1 MFLDKIQ
8 NTIKKFSL
16 LAKADKV
23 IVGVSGGPDSVA
35 LCLALQKLKEAW
47 NLKLYVAHLDH
58 GLRAGSGK
66 DVEFVRKLCRNLE
79 IEFFSKKIE
88 VRRFCPVGSLEEA
101 ARKARFEFFS
111 ALSKKLNADKLA
123 LGHNLDDQAETVL
136 MRLIRGAGLS
146 GLSAILPKR
155 DINGLCVI
163 RPLIETSRYE
173 INGFLGK
180 ENAAYRSDPTNK
192 EDIFLRNRIRKYL
205 LPLLE
210 KNYNKNIKA
219 VLASLAQVSGQ
230 DYLFIEEEARNI
242 FRTIARNKKNV
253 VISLNLNKLKLLPV
267 SLRRMVIRLSIAKVQ
282 GDTRRIEFR
291 HLAEIEDLLINRPVL
306 SIVHLPKGLE
316 ASKSKSGLDFS
327 IR

>member
-8 NTIKKFSL
+8 NTIKKYSL

-58 GLRAGSGK
+58 GLLAGSGK

-88 VRRFCPVGSLEEA
+88 VRRFYPVGSLEEA

-180 ENAAYRSDPTNK
+180 ENAAYP
-192 EDIFLRNRIRKYL
+192 
-205 LPLLE
+205 
-210 KNYNKNIKA
+210 
-219 VLASLAQVSGQ
+219 G
-230 DYLFIEEEARNI
+230 
-242 FRTIARNKKNV
+242 
-253 VISLNLNKLKLLPV
+253 
-267 SLRRMVIRLSIAKVQ
+267 
-282 GDTRRIEFR
+282 
-291 HLAEIEDLLINRPVL
+291 
-306 SIVHLPKGLE
+306 
-316 ASKSKSGLDFS
+316 
-327 IR
+327 